1 MHCLSQCVT
10 DKNWI
15 MRYILYD
22 MTVLFLNFKS
32 RIRFLK
38 RSLGAKKRDCGNG
51 ILGKGYECQKNN
63 RDNCTNTSRAVVVK
77 LLRFNDKTKIFLNVN
92 KLKGQNI
99 MHQYK

>member
-51 ILGKGYECQKNN
+51 ILGKGYECQRNN
-63 RDNCTNTSRAVVVK
+63 RDNYTNTSRAVVVK
-77 LLRFNDKTKIFLNVN
+77 LFDLTTKQ
-92 KLKGQNI
+92 KSS
-99 MHQYK
+99 